1 MEDRNPNILPP
12 FGIEKRHPHIP
23 SSNSSQPHYDQNQ
36 NYQYRYQQ
44 QCQHHSQP
52 PQYQQQHFSA
62 PQVLQSQIVRGSNST
77 AAIDSYNNVVAI
89 SSSSRTMEYF
99 QPQMQESYHS
109 TAIDS
114 YNNTVA
120 TSTFSPSAVTQ
131 NHSYTPSHALSE
143 NFQKDD
149 TTDFGYVGNHT
160 MKNQRTRTLI
170 QKNPVYNETSKLCED
185 LSQKRKILVSLK
197 KRKKYIECSGQCDKE
212 EYLND
217 CMENVIWNQNLR
229 DLAPPTVEVY
239 RNAKSHD
246 SYQNKACM

>member
-149 TTDFGYVGNHT
+149 TTEFWNIVGESIGW
-160 MKNQRTRTLI
+160 K
-170 QKNPVYNETSKLCED
+170 KSKERYIGRFFIFVF
-185 LSQKRKILVSLK
+185 QENK
-197 KRKKYIECSGQCDKE
+197 KRSKGWC
-212 EYLND
+212 
-217 CMENVIWNQNLR
+217 R
-229 DLAPPTVEVY
+229 DLAGISTS
-239 RNAKSHD
+239 RSDD
-246 SYQNKACM
+246 SQTL